1 MNQENNKFWIV
12 KFKRATALLV
22 INSIILGV
30 PALLLSDATT
40 FFNWAMILGL
50 LSIALLMHN
59 YAAIYL
65 TFSRTG
71 QIVSAI
77 PDDSTKDKK
86 EQDIQQ
92 SFSRH
97 KRVLWIENIC
107 LGILCIQSVLI
118 TLSFR
123 VIPNQ
128 IKFL

>member
-77 PDDSTKDKK
+77 PDDSTKEKK
-86 EQDIQQ
+86 EKDIQQ

-97 KRVLWIENIC
+97 KRVQWIEHIC
-107 LGILCIQSVLI
+107 LGILCIQAVLI
-118 TLSFR
+118 TLSF
-123 VIPNQ
+123 V
-128 IKFL
+128 